1 MFVLVFVFVFVF
13 ELYLY
18 LYLYL
23 YLTSPVLGKMA
34 VRENIGEAEGGGG
47 RQDTCKIVMIM
58 GDTLVSMW
66 NILMNDE
73 LIS

>member
-1 MFVLVFVFVFVF
+1 
-13 ELYLY
+13 
-18 LYLYL
+18 
-23 YLTSPVLGKMA
+23 MA